1 MAGWHPTDVAR
12 CIGQLPRD
20 LRIEMDAG
28 MTALHEIQKLVV
40 ALKGAGSQRDSQRAR
55 LTREHQPALPMCLG
69 HNKAN
74 ENGRRSEVQDAA
86 PVHGRKRPWD
96 DWEYSGQSEEEAL
109 AQHIRELKV
118 KHGLSEN
125 TAFVLFEWD
134 PNTGRRKAA
143 HLSPN
148 IAQYLD
154 MHSDELLA
162 RLGNREH
169 MLLNT
174 GYFLCFLVLSRVPA

>member
-1 MAGWHPTDVAR
+1 MA
-12 CIGQLPRD
+12 
-20 LRIEMDAG
+20 
-28 MTALHEIQKLVV
+28 
-40 ALKGAGSQRDSQRAR
+40 S
-55 LTREHQPALPMCLG
+55 G
-69 HNKAN
+69 HNKAS
-74 ENGRRSEVQDAA
+74 ENGISFEVQDEALT
-86 PVHGRKRPWD
+86 HGRKRSWD
-96 DWEYSGQSEEEAL
+96 DREHSEQSEEEAL

-148 IAQYLD
+148 MSQYLD